1 MFAQRLRQLGQTIQ
15 NLQRFRE
22 IVGVFLK
29 YGYEDLAHRLH
40 LPRLLGLP
48 TRGLRAQAKSVRN
61 LSNPE
66 KLRAAFEELG
76 PTFVKVGQLLSSRT
90 GTLPEEYA
98 VELAKLQDS
107 VAPMP
112 FSEVEAILAEELKV
126 PVTEVFAELRP
137 EPLGSASIGQ
147 VHRARLLTG
156 EDVVV
161 KVQRPGIVKT
171 IRTDLDIL
179 RQLAG
184 TLEAQVEAWRHHRP
198 TAVVDDLG
206 RSLAKELDYTV
217 EASHLERF
225 AAQFPEEPTLHLPR
239 VWRQYTTPRLL
250 VMEFVGGT
258 KAGDFVRSEA
268 APRARSEVGRRVGD
282 LVLKQIF
289 VHGFFHADP
298 HPGNIQILDGN
309 RICFLDFGMMGFLT
323 QRERELFADLVW
335 GLAKRDEVGATH
347 ALLRLAADESE
358 PVLDTLESDVAGFMH
373 RQFPGSLREVRF
385 DNLIKELVELCNR
398 HRLRLPLDLLLML
411 KAFGQMESLVKAL
424 NPDHDLIAQATP
436 FLKQA
441 RLARLKPRRLA
452 DSLLNFG
459 QDFADFARTLPG
471 DLRGLMARFKAGEAR
486 LIMRHD
492 GLEPLQHSLDQVTNR
507 VAFAIVLAALIVSN
521 ALIIHSR
528 MPPLWHGIPVIGL
541 FGFMVTG
548 VLGLW
553 LLWSIIRHGRM

>member
-48 TRGLRAQAKSVRN
+48 TRQLRAEAESVRN

-112 FSEVEAILAEELKV
+112 FSEVEAILTAELG
-126 PVTEVFAELRP
+126 EVFSEVQS

-147 VHRARLLTG
+147 VHRARLHTG
-156 EDVVV
+156 QDVVI

-179 RQLAG
+179 RQLAS
-184 TLEAQVEAWRHHRP
+184 TMESQLENWRHHRP
-198 TAVVDDLG
+198 TAVVDDLR
-206 RSLAKELDYTV
+206 RSLTKELDYTV

-225 AAQFPEEPTLHLPR
+225 AAQFPAEPTLLLPR
-239 VWRQYTTPRLL
+239 VWREYTTPRLL

-258 KAGDFVRSEA
+258 KAAEFVRSERS
-268 APRARSEVGRRVGD
+268 PRTRAEVGRRVGD

-298 HPGNIQILDGN
+298 HPGNIQILDSGVV
-309 RICFLDFGMMGFLT
+309 CFLDFGMMGFLT
-323 QRERELFADLVW
+323 QREREMFADLVW
-335 GLAKRDEVGATH
+335 GLATRDEVGATH
-347 ALLRLAADESE
+347 ALLRLSADESE
-358 PVLDTLESDVAGFMH
+358 PVLDTLEADVAGFMH
-373 RQFPGSLREVRF
+373 RQFPASLREVRF
-385 DNLIKELVELCNR
+385 DGLIKELVELCNR
-398 HRLRLPLDLLLML
+398 HRLRLPSDLLLML
-411 KAFGQMESLVKAL
+411 KSFGQMESLVKAL
-424 NPDHDLIAQATP
+424 NPEHDLIAQATP

-452 DSLLNFG
+452 DGLLNFG
-459 QDFADFARTLPG
+459 QDLADFARTLPG

-486 LIMRHD
+486 IIMRHD
-492 GLEPLQHSLDQVTNR
+492 GLDPLRHSLDQITNR

-528 MPPLWHGIPVIGL
+528 MPPLWHGVPVIGL
-541 FGFMVTG
+541 VGFVITG

>member
-29 YGYEDLAHRLH
+29 YGYEDLAHRAH

-48 TRGLRAQAKSVRN
+48 TRHLRREAESVRH
-61 LSNPE
+61 LSAPE

-107 VAPMP
+107 AAPMP
-112 FSEVEAILAEELKV
+112 FSEVEAVLAEELKL
-126 PVTEVFAELRP
+126 PISEVFAEILP

-147 VHRARLLTG
+147 VHRARLRTG
-156 EDVVV
+156 QDVVI
-161 KVQRPGIVKT
+161 KVQRPGIQRT

-179 RQLAG
+179 RHIAS
-184 TLEAQVEAWRHHRP
+184 TLESQLETWRHHRP
-198 TAVVDDLG
+198 TAVVDDLA
-206 RSLAKELDYTV
+206 RSLAKELDYTI

-225 AAQFPEEPTLHLPR
+225 AAQFPEEPTLLLPR
-239 VWRQYTTPRLL
+239 VWREYTTTRVL

-258 KAGDFVRSEA
+258 KAAEFVRAERD
-268 APRARSEVGRRVGD
+268 PRVRAEVGRRIAD
-282 LVLKQIF
+282 LVLKQIL

-298 HPGNIQILDGN
+298 HPGNIQILDDGVV
-309 RICFLDFGMMGFLT
+309 CFLDFGMMGFLT
-323 QRERELFADLVW
+323 QREREVFADLVW
-335 GLAKRDEVGATH
+335 GLARRDEIAATH
-347 ALLRLAADESE
+347 ALLRLASDEAE
-358 PVLDTLESDVAGFMH
+358 PVLDTLEADVAGFMH
-373 RQFPGSLREVRF
+373 RQFPPTLGEVNF
-385 DNLIKELVELCNR
+385 GQLIKELVELSNR
-398 HRLRLPLDLLLML
+398 HRLRLPSDLLLML

-424 NPDHDLIAQATP
+424 NPDHDLIAQAKP
-436 FLKQA
+436 FLKEA
-441 RLARLKPRRLA
+441 RLARLKPRRLT
-452 DSLLNFG
+452 DSLVNFG
-459 QDFADFARTLPG
+459 QDIADFARTLPA

-486 LIMRHD
+486 LVMRHD

-507 VAFAIVLAALIVSN
+507 IAFAIVLAALIVGN

-528 MPPLWHGIPVIGL
+528 MPPLWHGVPLVGLIGFVI
-541 FGFMVTG
+541 TG

-553 LLWSIIRHGRM
+553 LLLSIIRHGRM

>member
-48 TRGLRAQAKSVRN
+48 TRQLRAEAESVRN
-61 LSNPE
+61 LSHPE

-90 GTLPEEYA
+90 GTLPEEYS

-112 FSEVEAILAEELKV
+112 FSEVEAILTAELGR
-126 PVTEVFAELRP
+126 PIGEVFAEVQA

-147 VHRARLLTG
+147 VHRARLHAG
-156 EDVVV
+156 QNVVI

-171 IRTDLDIL
+171 IRTDLEIL
-179 RQLAG
+179 RQLAS
-184 TLEAQVEAWRHHRP
+184 TLESQLENWRHHRP
-198 TAVVDDLG
+198 TAVVDDLR
-206 RSLAKELDYTV
+206 RSLTKELDYTI

-225 AAQFPEEPTLHLPR
+225 ASQFPAEPTLLLPR
-239 VWRQYTTPRLL
+239 VWREYTTPRLL

-258 KAGDFVRSEA
+258 KAAEFVRSERS
-268 APRARSEVGRRVGD
+268 PRTRAEVGRRVGD

-298 HPGNIQILDGN
+298 HPGNIQILDTGVV
-309 RICFLDFGMMGFLT
+309 CFLDFGMMGFLT
-323 QRERELFADLVW
+323 QREREMFADLVW
-335 GLAKRDEVGATH
+335 GLATRDEVGATH
-347 ALLRLAADESE
+347 ALLRLSADESE
-358 PVLDTLESDVAGFMH
+358 PVLDTLEADVAGFMH
-373 RQFPGSLREVRF
+373 RQFPALLREVRF
-385 DNLIKELVELCNR
+385 DGLIKELVELCNR
-398 HRLRLPLDLLLML
+398 HRLRLPSDLLLML
-411 KAFGQMESLVKAL
+411 KSFGQMESLVKAL
-424 NPDHDLIAQATP
+424 NPEHDLIAQATP

-452 DSLLNFG
+452 DGLLNFG
-459 QDFADFARTLPG
+459 QDLADFARTLPG

-486 LIMRHD
+486 IIMRHD
-492 GLEPLQHSLDQVTNR
+492 GLDPLRHSLDQVTNR

-528 MPPLWHGIPVIGL
+528 MPPLWHGVPVIGL
-541 FGFMVTG
+541 VGFVITG

>member
-48 TRGLRAQAKSVRN
+48 TRRLRAEAESVRE

-98 VELAKLQDS
+98 AELAKLQDS
-107 VAPMP
+107 VAPLP
-112 FSEVEAILAEELKV
+112 FTEVEAILAEELAL
-126 PVTEVFAELRP
+126 PISEVFAEIDP

-147 VHRARLLTG
+147 VHRARLRTG
-156 EDVVV
+156 QDVVI

-171 IRTDLDIL
+171 VRTDLDIL
-179 RQLAG
+179 RQLAS
-184 TLEAQVEAWRHHRP
+184 TMESQLESWRHHRP
-198 TAVVDDLG
+198 TAVVEELR
-206 RSLAKELDYTV
+206 RSLTKELDYTI

-225 AAQFPEEPTLHLPR
+225 AAQFPAEPTLHLPR
-239 VWRQYTTPRLL
+239 VWRDYTTPRLL

-258 KAGDFVRSEA
+258 KAAEFLRSERD
-268 APRARSEVGRRVGD
+268 PRHRAEVGRRVGD

-298 HPGNIQILDGN
+298 HPGNIQILDGGKV
-309 RICFLDFGMMGFLT
+309 CFLDFGMMGFLT
-323 QRERELFADLVW
+323 QREREVFADLVW
-335 GLAKRDEVGATH
+335 GLASRDEIGATH

-358 PVLDTLESDVAGFMH
+358 PVLDNLEGDVASFMH
-373 RQFPGSLREVRF
+373 RQFPASVKEIRF
-385 DNLIKELVELCNR
+385 DGLIRELVELCNR
-398 HRLRLPLDLLLML
+398 HRLRLPSDLLLML
-411 KAFGQMESLVKAL
+411 KSFGQMESLVKAL
-424 NPDHDLIAQATP
+424 NPEHDLIGQATP

-441 RLARLKPRRLA
+441 RLARLRPRRLA

-459 QDFADFARTLPG
+459 QDLADFARTLPG

-492 GLEPLQHSLDQVTNR
+492 GLDPLRHSLDQVTNR
-507 VAFAIVLAALIVSN
+507 VAFAIVLAALIVGT
-521 ALIIHSR
+521 ALIVHSR
-528 MPPLWHGIPVIGL
+528 MPPLWHGVPIIGL
-541 FGFMVTG
+541 FGFLITG